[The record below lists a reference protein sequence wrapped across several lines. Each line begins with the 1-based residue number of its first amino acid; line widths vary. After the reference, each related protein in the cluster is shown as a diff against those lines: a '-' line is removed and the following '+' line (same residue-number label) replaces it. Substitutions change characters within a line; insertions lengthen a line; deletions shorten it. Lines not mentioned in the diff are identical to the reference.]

1 MTMRAG
7 VNNRGNQRIP
17 WQFTSACAIK
27 KAARFDAC
35 NVKNGPD
42 HYDRVRIEMANAGLY
57 RQGRIL
63 SRRTGDERRAFMEAR
78 P

>member
-1 MTMRAG
+1 MRAYVENPG
-7 VNNRGNQRIP
+7 IQRFS
-17 WQFTSACAIK
+17 WQFTAVCAIK

-63 SRRTGDERRAFMEAR
+63 SRRTGDERRAFMEVR